1 MGRNR
6 DRKPKTKIEGGWVL
20 AGSLD
25 EADRHVAFADEENVD
40 PVFCKIAL
48 TRAPARRIFL

>member
-20 AGSLD
+20 AGPLD
-25 EADRHVAFADEENVD
+25 EADRHVAFADEENAD